1 MEEDMHR
8 IRRHWV
14 TGLGATAFLLT
25 GVCLTT
31 AALGAVETPAP
42 KDKMAL
48 GEADVKRL
56 ILLMDNDKNGKISE
70 AEFMRFMKA
79 EFQRLDVDGSGELD
93 VKELKKSQLR
103 PTTFLSV
110 GK

>member
-1 MEEDMHR
+1 MHR
-8 IRRHWV
+8 LRQHWV
-14 TGLGATAFLLT
+14 TGVGAAALLMTAAFVATAH
-25 GVCLTT
+25 GAGGT
-31 AALGAVETPAP
+31 AAP

-56 ILLMDNDKNGKISE
+56 IVLMDNDKNGKISE
-70 AEFMRFMKA
+70 NEFMDFMKA
-79 EFQRLDVDGSGELD
+79 EFKRLDVDGSGELD

-103 PTTFLSV
+103 TTTFLTA

>member
-1 MEEDMHR
+1 MHR
-8 IRRHWV
+8 IRQHWV
-14 TGLGATAFLLT
+14 TGLGALAVLMAAVFVATAHGAGGT
-25 GVCLTT
+25 G
-31 AALGAVETPAP
+31 AP

-56 ILLMDNDKNGKISE
+56 IVLMDNDKNGKISE
-70 AEFMRFMKA
+70 KEFMDFMKA

-103 PTTFLSV
+103 PSTFLSA

>member
-1 MEEDMHR
+1 MHR
-8 IRRHWV
+8 LHRHWV
-14 TGLGATAFLLT
+14 TVLGATSFLLT
-25 GVCLTT
+25 GVCLAT
-31 AALGAVETPAP
+31 ALGASGTAAP

-56 ILLMDNDKNGKISE
+56 IVLMDNDKNGTISE
-70 AEFMRFMKA
+70 AEFMDFMKA
-79 EFQRLDVDGSGELD
+79 EYKRLDVDGSGELD

-103 PTTFLSV
+103 PTTFLSA

>member
-1 MEEDMHR
+1 MDR

-14 TGLGATAFLLT
+14 SGLGAAALLLT
-25 GVCLTT
+25 GVCVAT
-31 AALGAVETPAP
+31 AARGAGGTAAP

-56 ILLMDNDKNGKISE
+56 ILLMDNDKNGRISE
-70 AEFMRFMKA
+70 AEFIDFMKA
-79 EFQRLDVDGSGELD
+79 EFKRLDVDGSGELD

-103 PTTFLSV
+103 PTTFLSA

>member
-1 MEEDMHR
+1 MHR
-8 IRRHWV
+8 SRRYWV
-14 TGLGATAFLLT
+14 TGLGATVLLLT
-25 GVCLTT
+25 AFCLAT
-31 AALGAVETPAP
+31 AALGAGGTAAP

-70 AEFMRFMKA
+70 VEFMNFMKA

>member
-1 MEEDMHR
+1 MHR

-14 TGLGATAFLLT
+14 TGLGVTALLLT
-25 GVCLTT
+25 GACLAT
-31 AALGAVETPAP
+31 AAFGAGGTAAP

-70 AEFMRFMKA
+70 AEFMSFMKA

-103 PTTFLSV
+103 PGTFLSV